1 MPVPVPVPL
10 PRQSLSGAI
19 GSAAAVLLYLD
30 YDGTLVPIRSDPSQC
45 RLPDS
50 LAGVLQ
56 RLAERQA
63 APVFDLAVIS
73 GRSLD
78 DLRRQLGAVAT
89 HLSLAGNHGLEI
101 ASGGQIWR
109 HPEAEARRPE
119 LDAVAELLGE
129 HFSRWPLAW
138 LEHKGL
144 SLSLHSRALAP
155 DQRQALAQQLLPVLD
170 QIQADGLFRLRRGR
184 MVLEIRPAIDH
195 TKTHAVQLIERSA
208 AARGHWPAPSGSEP
222 LRLYCGD
229 DNTDEDVFS
238 NWPGV
243 IGVRVG
249 PGWQGSSA
257 PYRLSGPAG
266 VAQWLR
272 LLDRI

>member
-1 MPVPVPVPL
+1 MPVPL

-63 APVFDLAVIS
+63 APVFDLAVVS

-155 DQRQALAQQLLPVLD
+155 DQRQALAQQLLPCWTR
-170 QIQADGLFRLRRGR
+170 FRPMVCLGCGAAAWCLRSARPSITPR
-184 MVLEIRPAIDH
+184 PMPCSCSSVRRRPAA
-195 TKTHAVQLIERSA
+195 TGQPPA
-208 AARGHWPAPSGSEP
+208 APSLCASTAGMTTP
-222 LRLYCGD
+222 MKTC
-229 DNTDEDVFS
+229 
-238 NWPGV
+238 
-243 IGVRVG
+243 
-249 PGWQGSSA
+249 SA
-257 PYRLSGPAG
+257 TGPA
-266 VAQWLR
+266 
-272 LLDRI
+272 

>member
-45 RLPDS
+45 PLPDS

-63 APVFDLAVIS
+63 APVFDLAVVS

-129 HFSRWPLAW
+129 HLSRWPLAW

-144 SLSLHSRALAP
+144 SLSLHSRALAL
-155 DQRQALAQQLLPVLD
+155 DQHQALAQQLLPVLD

-195 TKTHAVQLIERSA
+195 TKAHVVQLLERSA
-208 AARGHWPAPSGSEP
+208 AARGLWEP